1 MKIKGEY
8 VLREIAGDYIL
19 IPIGKTALEMNGMIT
34 MDEVGV
40 TIWKGIQQDLDPEEI
55 LSTILDT
62 YEVEE
67 KEARKDMEEFFEK
80 LLNAGMVEH

>member
-40 TIWKGIQQDLDPEEI
+40 TIWKGIQEEQDPEEI
-55 LSTILDT
+55 LSTILNT

-80 LLNAGMVEH
+80 LLDAGLIER

>member
-8 VLREIAGDYIL
+8 VLREIAGEYIL

-40 TIWKGIQQDLDPEEI
+40 TIWRGLEEAKNEEEI
-55 LSTILDT
+55 LQIILEA

-67 KEARKDMEEFFEK
+67 KVALADMKEFMKK
-80 LLNAGMVEH
+80 LLDAGLVEK

>member
-8 VLREIAGDYIL
+8 VLREIAGEYIL

-40 TIWKGIQQDLDPEEI
+40 TIWRGLEEAKNEEEI
-55 LSTILDT
+55 LQIILEA
-62 YEVEE
+62 YEVE
-67 KEARKDMEEFFEK
+67 KEVALADMKEFMKK
-80 LLNAGMVEH
+80 LLDAGLVEK

>member
-8 VLREIAGDYIL
+8 VLREIAGEYIL

-40 TIWKGIQQDLDPEEI
+40 TIWRGLEEEKNEEEI
-55 LSTILDT
+55 LQMILEA

-67 KEARKDMEEFFEK
+67 EVALADMKEFMKKLMDAGLVEK
-80 LLNAGMVEH
+80 